1 MSTHVLAID
10 DSRTIRTLLTMT
22 LEGAGFQVTTA
33 VDGVDGIEKFQSSNP
48 DIVITDVNMPNKDG
62 FGVIEDI
69 RTGNLNRGVPVLVLT
84 TESGGALKERARN
97 AGATG
102 WIVKPFD
109 DASLIGVIRRLTEGA
124 QLNG

>member
-1 MSTHVLAID
+1 MTAHILAID

-22 LEGAGFQVTTA
+22 LEKAGFAVTTA
-33 VDGVDGIEKFQSSNP
+33 VDGVEGVEKFQ
-48 DIVITDVNMPNKDG
+48 DAKADLVITDVNMPNKDG

-69 RTGNLNRGVPVLVLT
+69 RNGTVNRAVPVLVLT
-84 TESGGALKERARN
+84 TESGAALKDRARK

-109 DASLIGVIRRLTEGA
+109 DDALVSVIKRLTGA
-124 QLNG
+124 

>member
-1 MSTHVLAID
+1 MTTHVLAID
-10 DSRTIRTLLTMT
+10 DSRTIRTLLTMA

-33 VDGVDGIEKFQSSNP
+33 VDGVDGVAKFQEVNP
-48 DIVITDVNMPNKDG
+48 DLVITDVNMPNKDG

-69 RTGNLNRGVPVLVLT
+69 REGDFNRSVPVLVLT
-84 TESGGALKERARN
+84 TESGAALKERARN

-109 DASLIGVIRRLTEGA
+109 DASLVSVIRRLTG
-124 QLNG
+124 GI